1 MNLID
6 TKTVIISYIISNA
19 VCAVVMTS
27 LWWQNRRRF
36 AGLGFWLADFIMQF
50 VSLLLVA
57 LRGAVP
63 DWVSM
68 VVGNALVIA
77 GTILLYMGLERF
89 VGKRGAQIHNAI
101 LLAAF
106 IFVHTYFVLVQP
118 SLTARNI
125 NLSLGLLVICFQ
137 CAWLM
142 LRKVDAQMR
151 PITRSVGV
159 VFAIYCLVS
168 IARVVVDLAVP
179 SGNDVFHSNIYDT
192 LLIMT
197 YQMFFIVLTFSLFL
211 MVSGRL
217 FADLEHDI
225 AERKRTEKALRLSET
240 KFSKAFHSSPDAIL
254 ISRVTDG
261 RLVEVNEGFSRL
273 SEYSREEALTNSTI
287 ALGIWAD
294 PQDRARC
301 IAALRE
307 NHSIR
312 DREYDFRTQ
321 SGRILNCLYS
331 GEIIYLGDEAHI
343 LSVVRDITER
353 KWAEKALRRQNE
365 YLAALQETTLD
376 LLSQFD
382 LDTLLENIVKRAGL
396 LTGTSAGYLDLLEPE
411 TGQLRPRVG
420 LGALAESLD
429 HVAQPG
435 EGVAG
440 TVWQTGK
447 PLVIEDYDQW
457 PGRISSFSPNTIR
470 SIVGV
475 PLLSGDQVVGVL
487 GLAYDTTSN
496 LVFKQEDVK
505 LLTPF
510 AQLATIAIE
519 NARLFLA
526 AQQEL
531 AERKQAEDAL
541 RESESKL
548 RALFEILPVGV
559 SILDAGHK
567 LIYANPALERILDI
581 DREHLFRGDYR
592 TRQYLRPDGLTM
604 TNAEFASVR
613 AVKEQ
618 RAVLDLETGIVKEDG
633 SLIWTS
639 VSAMP
644 VAFPDWRVVIVT
656 TDITERKRVEEIL
669 QMRLRLLEFAATH
682 SLDELMQKALDEIG
696 EVTNSPIG
704 FYHFVE
710 ADQKTLSLQAWS
722 TRTLSEFCQAEGKG
736 LHYSI
741 DEAGVWVDCVHQRKP
756 VIHNDYA
763 ALPHRKGMPAG
774 HAQVIRELV
783 VPTLRDGRVV
793 SILGVGNKPSDYDEQ
808 DVEFVSYIADVVW
821 VIVERKRMEDD
832 LRKAKEAAEAANRAK
847 SVFLANMSHEL
858 RTPLNAIL
866 GFSDLM
872 TRDRSLSAEQ
882 QENLSIINRSGEH
895 LLSLINDVLDMA
907 KIESGR
913 VAVQEHAFDLY
924 HLLDGLVDLFRAR
937 ATDKGLTLILNRA
950 PDVPRYIVSDES
962 KLRQILINLLG
973 NAVKFTE
980 EGGIGLRV
988 RVKTK
993 DEGQKTDQAVRP
1005 SSSVVRLV
1013 FELQDT
1019 GPGIAPQE
1027 LETIFEPFVQ
1037 SASGYKTT
1045 QGTGLGL
1052 AICRQFAHL
1061 MGGELTTSSVE
1072 ATGVGALF
1080 ELDLPVRRA
1089 DVTGLAG
1096 FEQPEKARAIGLAP
1110 GQPVYR
1116 LLVAEDHEENRQL
1129 LVKLLTQFGF
1139 EVRTA
1144 ENGLQAIQVW
1154 QEWQPHL
1161 IWMDMRMP
1169 VMDGH
1174 EATRRIKATPQG
1186 QQTIII
1192 ALTAS
1197 AFEDERERVLVEGC
1211 DDFVRKP
1218 FREDEIVD
1226 RLVQHLG
1233 VRFVYE
1239 GAADEQAKPQQPQ
1252 ETLDLA
1258 GLPVAWLADLRQ
1270 AAIEADADH
1279 IAALAEQIREQRPA
1293 QASALVELVS
1303 NFDYD
1308 AILNAVHRLDT

>member
-36 AGLGFWLADFIMQF
+36 AGLGFWLADYIMQF
-50 VSLLLVA
+50 VAVLLVA

-63 DWVSM
+63 DLVSM

-89 VGKRGAQIHNAI
+89 VGKRGAHIHNAI

-106 IFVHTYFVLVQP
+106 IFVHTYFALVQP
-118 SLTARNI
+118 SLDARNI

-142 LRKVDAQMR
+142 LRKVDAEMR
-151 PITRSVGV
+151 PVTRSVGI

-168 IARVVVDLAVP
+168 IVRVVVDLAVS
-179 SGNDVFHSNIYDT
+179 SGNDLFHSNIFDT
-192 LLIMT
+192 LVIMT
-197 YQMFFIVLTFSLFL
+197 YQMLFIVLTFSLFL

-225 AERKRTEKALRLSET
+225 ARRKRTEEALRLSEE

-254 ISRVTDG
+254 ISRVSDG

-321 SGRILNCLYS
+321 SGKILNCLYS
-331 GEIIYLGDEAHI
+331 GEIIYLGDEAHV

-353 KWAEKALRRQNE
+353 K
-365 YLAALQETTLD
+365 
-376 LLSQFD
+376 
-382 LDTLLENIVKRAGL
+382 
-396 LTGTSAGYLDLLEPE
+396 
-411 TGQLRPRVG
+411 
-420 LGALAESLD
+420 
-429 HVAQPG
+429 
-435 EGVAG
+435 
-440 TVWQTGK
+440 
-447 PLVIEDYDQW
+447 
-457 PGRISSFSPNTIR
+457 
-470 SIVGV
+470 
-475 PLLSGDQVVGVL
+475 QVE
-487 GLAYDTTSN
+487 A
-496 LVFKQEDVK
+496 
-505 LLTPF
+505 
-510 AQLATIAIE
+510 
-519 NARLFLA
+519 
-526 AQQEL
+526 
-531 AERKQAEDAL
+531 AL
-541 RESESKL
+541 RESENKL
-548 RALFEILPVGV
+548 REAIEFLPMPIGVAIGDGTLVHLNRQFREAYGYTAADMPTLAHWMPLAYPDPVYREMVLKIWNEDVARAIADNAVTPNREYSVTCKNGQVKQVAISMRPIGNLFV
-559 SILDAGHK
+559 
-567 LIYANPALERILDI
+567 
-581 DREHLFRGDYR
+581 
-592 TRQYLRPDGLTM
+592 
-604 TNAEFASVR
+604 
-613 AVKEQ
+613 AVF
-618 RAVLDLETGIVKEDG
+618 DD
-633 SLIWTS
+633 
-639 VSAMP
+639 
-644 VAFPDWRVVIVT
+644 VT
-656 TDITERKRVEEIL
+656 ARKRVEGIL

-741 DEAGVWVDCVHQRKP
+741 DQAGVWVDCVHQRKP

-808 DVEFVSYIADVVW
+808 DVEFVSHIADVVW
-821 VIVERKRMEDD
+821 VIVERKRAEDD
-832 LRKAKEAAEAANRAK
+832 LHKAKEAAEAANRAK
-847 SVFLANMSHEL
+847 SIFLANMSHEL

-872 TRDRSLSAEQ
+872 SRDRSLSAEQ

-895 LLSLINDVLDMA
+895 LLALINDVLDMA

-913 VAVQEHAFDLY
+913 VAVQEHAFDLC

-973 NAVKFTE
+973 NAVKFTQ

-993 DEGQKTDQAVRP
+993 DKGQKTDQAARP

-1013 FELQDT
+1013 FEVQDT
-1019 GPGIAPQE
+1019 GSGIVPQE
-1027 LETIFEPFVQ
+1027 LEAIFEPFVQ
-1037 SASGYKTT
+1037 SARGHQTIR
-1045 QGTGLGL
+1045 GTGLGL

-1072 ATGVGALF
+1072 ATGIGALF
-1080 ELDLPVRRA
+1080 ELQLPVRLA
-1089 DVTGLAG
+1089 DVTDLAG
-1096 FEQPEKARAIGLAP
+1096 FEPPEKARAIGLAP
-1110 GQPVYR
+1110 GQPAYR

-1144 ENGLQAIQVW
+1144 ENGLQAMQVW

-1169 VMDGH
+1169 IMDGH
-1174 EATRRIKATPQG
+1174 EATKRIKAAPQG

-1192 ALTAS
+1192 ALTAT
-1197 AFEDERERVLVEGC
+1197 AFDEDRDQVLAEGC
-1211 DDFVRKP
+1211 DDFLRKP
-1218 FREDEIVD
+1218 FREQEIVGK
-1226 RLVQHLG
+1226 LVQHLG
-1233 VRFVYE
+1233 VRFIYE

-1279 IAALAEQIREQRPA
+1279 IAALAEQIRERRPA

-1308 AILNAVHRLDT
+1308 AILNAVRRLDT